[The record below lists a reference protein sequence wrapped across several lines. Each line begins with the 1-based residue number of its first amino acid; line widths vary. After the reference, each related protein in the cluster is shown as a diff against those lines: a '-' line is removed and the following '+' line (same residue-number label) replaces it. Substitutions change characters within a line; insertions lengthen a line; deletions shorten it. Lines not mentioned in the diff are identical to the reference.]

1 MSPLSAY
8 HQRQYLCI
16 VWFSIFRSTL
26 SGVAGWITES
36 KHGRCSLKHK
46 GHYAMIHDLFR
57 IFFWLLAIPTGIFLL
72 AFLAALADCS
82 YAYFFPSPLSALDDS
97 L

>member
-1 MSPLSAY
+1 
-8 HQRQYLCI
+8 
-16 VWFSIFRSTL
+16 
-26 SGVAGWITES
+26 
-36 KHGRCSLKHK
+36 
-46 GHYAMIHDLFR
+46 MIHDLFR